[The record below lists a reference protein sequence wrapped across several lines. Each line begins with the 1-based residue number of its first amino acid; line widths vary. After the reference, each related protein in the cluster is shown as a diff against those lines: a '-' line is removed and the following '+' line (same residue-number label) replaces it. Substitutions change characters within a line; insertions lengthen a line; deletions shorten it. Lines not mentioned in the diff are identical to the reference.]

1 LAQFRVKNIGFIFQD
16 FNLLETMT
24 LKENILLPLALN
36 GYSAAEMERR
46 LNQLSA
52 DLGIGRVLAKY
63 PYEVSG
69 G

>member
-1 LAQFRVKNIGFIFQD
+1 M
-16 FNLLETMT
+16 LETMT